1 MAPGPFQRN
10 FIYVPGGIV
19 ARDTKGGG
27 SGPPA
32 EGSEIDL
39 KEVFTCRVDPGA
51 GGSGNAEFIGV
62 GPDEFNVPDSERG
75 IAWIAQSKAAGGGR
89 LQVGVGKQGVVFRT
103 RGVVSTS

>member
-39 KEVFTCRVDPGA
+39 KEVFPWQRFLLGRTWGVELLQEPMRTIRLRSLLDESYPVIYFESASDAPGQ
-51 GGSGNAEFIGV
+51 GRHIVYMFG
-62 GPDEFNVPDSERG
+62 
-75 IAWIAQSKAAGGGR
+75 KAK
-89 LQVGVGKQGVVFRT
+89 LKKT
-103 RGVVSTS
+103 